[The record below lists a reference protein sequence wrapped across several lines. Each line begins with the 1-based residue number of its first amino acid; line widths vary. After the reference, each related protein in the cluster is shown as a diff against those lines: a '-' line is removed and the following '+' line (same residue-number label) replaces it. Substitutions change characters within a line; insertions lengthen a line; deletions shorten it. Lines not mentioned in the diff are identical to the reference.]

1 MHILRLIINSFIH
14 STHNRLDQVISQIA
28 FSPFM
33 LRFNAN
39 DAISPKWNIH
49 QASPCLPRGG
59 IDCFWSVKIND
70 MCASLRVHGNVSTN
84 RPWPLLP
91 LVNIS
96 NICWLILSL
105 HHRIKVSLIGYFF
118 ICVSVWASYV
128 TFKRSVTG
136 NPASH
141 NRLWKEFTTPT
152 QFCGQDYS
160 TGLLSE
166 SLSRQ

>member
-1 MHILRLIINSFIH
+1 MMTEFQWTVLWWLKSARPETHHAFIN

-59 IDCFWSVKIND
+59 IGCFWSVKIND
-70 MCASLRVHGNVSTN
+70 MCASLRVHGIVSTN

-91 LVNIS
+91 LVNIG

-105 HHRIKVSLIGYFF
+105 HHRIRYPWLDTFLFVWE
-118 ICVSVWASYV
+118 CVSIICHIQEV
-128 TFKRSVTG
+128 R
-136 NPASH
+136 
-141 NRLWKEFTTPT
+141 NREPC
-152 QFCGQDYS
+152 QPQ
-160 TGLLSE
+160 
-166 SLSRQ
+166 